1 MINAEDIATQWI
13 NPGEWPVRILKGK
26 VQKQKTARA
35 ERRSEIMTGLFSGNV
50 EISRAEYMTLVKES
64 ERNEVI
70 RRLLKKNRNV
80 SVEDLKAILCVED
93 EEAPKEEM
101 PVEEKPE
108 KQYSFQ
114 ELLGE

>member
-1 MINAEDIATQWI
+1 MA
-13 NPGEWPVRILKGK
+13 
-26 VQKQKTARA
+26 
-35 ERRSEIMTGLFSGNV
+35 GLLASTIV
-50 EISRAEYMTLVKES
+50 EITKLEYTVLIRGS
-64 ERNEVI
+64 EQNDTI

-108 KQYSFQ
+108 KQYSFK